1 MTTSEV
7 LLLSTAWILFFTL
20 HSVFASLKF
29 KGIVDDYLPNLSPA
43 YRVMFNVTSSLL
55 ILIPI
60 FLEYHLSG
68 DLLWQWNGGYAIIAN
83 GLAIVAILCFI
94 WTLKYYDG
102 SDFSGLKQLRQ
113 RITAVTNEQGF
124 VISPLHRF
132 VRHPWY
138 FLLLII
144 IWTRSMDQAS
154 LISALLIT
162 AYLIVGSVLEENK
175 LLVFHGAQYKS
186 YKNQVP
192 GLVPL
197 PWKYLRNSSK
207 P

>member
-29 KGIVDDYLPNLSPA
+29 KGIVHNYLPILSPA
-43 YRVMFNVTSSLL
+43 YRVLFNVTSSLL

-83 GLAIVAILCFI
+83 GLAIVAMLCFI